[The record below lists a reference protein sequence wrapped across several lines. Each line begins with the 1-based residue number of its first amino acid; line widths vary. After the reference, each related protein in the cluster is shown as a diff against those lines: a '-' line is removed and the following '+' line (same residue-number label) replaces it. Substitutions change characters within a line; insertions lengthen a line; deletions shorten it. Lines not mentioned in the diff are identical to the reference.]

1 MNKEEFQCYNTQHNQ
16 HILFFDG
23 ASKGNP
29 GVEGNKGIIYDPK
42 GKEKSN
48 FVLGLWSTS
57 NTKVEVTVTV
67 YQVSQRLNA

>member
-48 FVLGLWSTS
+48 FVLGL
-57 NTKVEVTVTV
+57 
-67 YQVSQRLNA
+67 